1 MLGLY
6 SYHIALL
13 RSMWALSAHGV
24 RLWALS
30 AHGAEHDVPKE
41 LTFSAHRVRLCMWAL
56 SAHRVRRALS
66 DTMCRKSSHSLY
78 MEHVSSFGTSCPSCN
93 KALLQRLGT
102 PCPSYNE
109 ALWIRLFNAR
119 LFYYWDN
126 MALWILVW
134 YGSLHFAVSFFEMY
148 VGSFG
153 VPCPPSTWRRTARF
167 QKSRPTS
174 YAPLGMCYAVYIS
187 PASCGNI
194 AMCVIVY
201 VAIYMHTSL
210 NMSYW
215 YVAMCVM
222 DVLQYARVHQWI
234 CGIVCKSCHV
244 WISVDESRRR
254 HMHVRDC
261 VCIHEYIC
269 MYMYIYMYEYIFINI
284 HIYLYLYTYIHIY
297 V

>member
-126 MALWILVW
+126 MALWILGMIWLSSFCCELFWDVCGLFW
-134 YGSLHFAVSFFEMY
+134 RTVSAFDMTTDCSLPKKSPDVICATEY
-148 VGSFG
+148 VLCS
-153 VPCPPSTWRRTARF
+153 VYEPCLMRKYCNVCDCICCNIHA
-167 QKSRPTS
+167 
-174 YAPLGMCYAVYIS
+174 YITKY
-187 PASCGNI
+187 
-194 AMCVIVY
+194 VILICCNVCDGC
-201 VAIYMHTSL
+201 VAICPRTSV
-210 NMSYW
+210 NMW
-215 YVAMCVM
+215 HCV
-222 DVLQYARVHQWI
+222 
-234 CGIVCKSCHV
+234 
-244 WISVDESRRR
+244 
-254 HMHVRDC
+254 
-261 VCIHEYIC
+261 
-269 MYMYIYMYEYIFINI
+269 
-284 HIYLYLYTYIHIY
+284 
-297 V
+297 